1 MSNSFP
7 LARFSPQL
15 LPALHRA
22 LCALALVAVG
32 ATAVSAEPWPEPK
45 SPAIPAA
52 SGYVSIK
59 GAAIPIRSDVVYR
72 AVYDARLHADDP
84 AQLIPAIDMA
94 GSELNALAVEGVPL
108 TQAKFVI
115 VFHAAGIDGILDDAH
130 YRTKF
135 GCDNPNL
142 PVIAQLKKAGV
153 ELYVCG
159 QNLAYDHVDPKILTP
174 DVRVATDALIVLMTL
189 ENQGYA
195 LLSY

>member
-1 MSNSFP
+1 VSNSFP
-7 LARFSPQL
+7 LSRVVFLS
-15 LPALHRA
+15 
-22 LCALALVAVG
+22 ALALVAG
-32 ATAVSAEPWPEPK
+32 AALATTASAADWAEPK

-52 SGYVSIK
+52 SGYVAIP
-59 GAAIPIRSDVVYR
+59 GAAVPIRSDVVYR

-94 GSELNALAVEGVPL
+94 GSEMNALAVEGVPL
-108 TQAKFVI
+108 TQAKFAI
-115 VFHAAGIDGILDDAH
+115 VFHAAGIDGILDNEH
-130 YRTKF
+130 YKAKF
-135 GCDNPNL
+135 GRDNPNL
-142 PVIAQLKKAGV
+142 QVLTQLRKAGV